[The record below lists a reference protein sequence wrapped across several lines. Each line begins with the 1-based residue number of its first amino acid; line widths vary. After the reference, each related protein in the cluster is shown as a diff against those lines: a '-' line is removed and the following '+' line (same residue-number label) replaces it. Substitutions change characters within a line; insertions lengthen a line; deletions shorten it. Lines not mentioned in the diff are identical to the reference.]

1 MEIKKLFPIF
11 LFGLIFVFGGCKKY
25 TSNVMLKTKKDDINW
40 SSEYK
45 KVFDEY
51 KLRPGDKIQF
61 NIYTNLGEAII
72 DPSGNLVS
80 ANTAAP
86 SDNQT
91 TDNGKPEYV
100 ISESGFCFFPVIGK
114 VHIAGLRISELDS
127 LLSTNYEKFY
137 NQVYIISRVTNKRV
151 IVLGG
156 NGSKIIP
163 LINYNTSLLEVI
175 ALYGGIGND
184 ARAYNIRIV
193 RGDLKNPEITV
204 VNLRTVDDMKN
215 TIVNIKPDDIV
226 YIEPVRQPVL
236 EGLREYREIF
246 YITNSL
252 LTIFLLIDRLK

>member
-1 MEIKKLFPIF
+1 M
-11 LFGLIFVFGGCKKY
+11 FVWGGCKKY
-25 TSNVMLKTKKDDINW
+25 TSNTMLKTKKGDINW
-40 SSEYK
+40 SVEYK
-45 KVFDEY
+45 KVVDEY
-51 KLRPGDKIQF
+51 KLRPGDKIQYS
-61 NIYTNLGEAII
+61 IYTNLGEAII

-86 SDNQT
+86 
-91 TDNGKPEYV
+91 TDAQGGVDGKPTYE

-114 VHIAGLRISELDS
+114 LNVAGLKISELDS
-127 LLSTNYEKFY
+127 LLSTNYEKYY

-156 NGSKIIP
+156 SGSKIIP
-163 LINYNTSLLEVI
+163 LVNYNTSLLEII
-175 ALYGGIGND
+175 AIYGGIGND
-184 ARAYNIRIV
+184 ARAYNIRVV
-193 RGDLKNPEITV
+193 RGDLKNPEVTV

-215 TIVNIKPDDIV
+215 TIINIKPDDIV
-226 YIEPVRQPVL
+226 YIEPVRQPVM